1 MATVTLDHKLLRE
14 LFLSD
19 PEFTIQVKR
28 AILKTA
34 LQSEINKLM
43 NNEAQKVVS
52 DYAAKAI
59 GKFRA
64 KVGFAWKLPDDLR
77 REIRTVI
84 YEEYHAVLK
93 EELDARKEYFIRLI
107 DSRITDSIKHLASR
121 EVTHILSKAMRNA
134 VTLTAANITTDLAN
148 TEFGN
153 IAIRDNELADYV
165 THACGNVPSPT
176 ESSMASKHQ

>member
-34 LQSEINKLM
+34 LQNETNKLM
-43 NNEAQKVVS
+43 DSEAHKVVS
-52 DYAAKAI
+52 DYAAEAI
-59 GKFRA
+59 SKFKA

-93 EELDARKEYFIRLI
+93 EEIDARKAYFIRLI
-107 DSRITDSIKHLASR
+107 DSCITSNIKHLASTEATR
-121 EVTHILSKAMRNA
+121 ILTKAIRIA
-134 VTLTAANITTDLAN
+134 VTLNAADSVN
-148 TEFGN
+148 TESG
-153 IAIRDNELADYV
+153 
-165 THACGNVPSPT
+165 CGNVPSPT
-176 ESSMASKHQ
+176 ESSMASKHK